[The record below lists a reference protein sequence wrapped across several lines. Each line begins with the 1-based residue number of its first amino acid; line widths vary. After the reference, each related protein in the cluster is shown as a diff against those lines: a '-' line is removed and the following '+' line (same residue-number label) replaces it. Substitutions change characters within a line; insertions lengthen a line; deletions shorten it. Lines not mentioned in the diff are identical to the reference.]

1 METREPVTA
10 LEQIDIESTTLP
22 TPTPASSNI
31 YLLPETSTQC
41 IQLDDQCNSTID
53 GCVNCCNL
61 QKEIESMKGE
71 VRSLKLKATLLK
83 NKMAKNQQ
91 QWVTTFQAIQ
101 HVEDTITTPVH
112 IGTTVEKDLLS
123 QTVQVWLCALI
134 LDGCKS

>member
-1 METREPVTA
+1 MLLLLVLSLLSWVINSFFPLYLACNESNEYCDETTMETREPVTA

-31 YLLPETSTQC
+31 YLLPETSSQC

-83 NKMAKNQQ
+83 NKMAMAM
-91 QWVTTFQAIQ
+91 FS
-101 HVEDTITTPVH
+101 
-112 IGTTVEKDLLS
+112 LS
-123 QTVQVWLCALI
+123 HAQN
-134 LDGCKS
+134 